1 MLFAPVIAAVGMAAA
16 GSIMG
21 ANQAKKAAKKQKK
34 AYQMASAL
42 MKDATEKYSGAEAD
56 RQMRN
61 EGDKQATILNNLSQ
75 NRGALNSNMSINNA
89 LGAANRAAQ
98 QDATLEGI
106 NLGRENAAKG
116 LSAGY
121 NAAANQANM
130 YLNNAQI
137 ENAVEQQ
144 KYQNLMSGLS
154 SGLQAANN
162 LGITQAIG
170 GQFGLGQQI
179 PGQNNNNNTSD
190 ERMKEAP
197 SETNE
202 GENDLPRSSD
212 ELPQADV
219 EDALRQIESVE
230 YEYKDPDYP
239 GSDDEEHVGFTAQSL
254 EDTAFG
260 DAVSEDENGV
270 KKVDQ
275 WRLMESIMAGISC
288 LQREIDELENESV
301 EKDTEP
307 EKVE

>member
-98 QDATLEGI
+98 QDATMEGI
-106 NLGRENAAKG
+106 NLGRANAAKD
-116 LSAGY
+116 LSARY

-130 YLNNAQI
+130 YLNNAKI

-170 GQFGLGQQI
+170 GQFGFGNQI
-179 PGQNNNNNTSD
+179 QNNNNNTSD

-197 SETNE
+197 SDESKS
-202 GENDLPRSSD
+202 DLP
-212 ELPQADV
+212 EAKV
-219 EDALRQIESVE
+219 EDALRQIDSVN

-239 GSDDEEHVGFTAQSL
+239 GCDDETHTGFTAQSL
-254 EDTAFG
+254 EKGAFK
-260 DAVSEDENGV
+260 DAVSEDQNGV
-270 KKVDQ
+270 KKVDLWKLQ
-275 WRLMESIMAGISC
+275 ESIMSGLGA
-288 LQREIDELENESV
+288 LQKEIDELESKES
-301 EKDTEP
+301 
-307 EKVE
+307 

>member
-98 QDATLEGI
+98 LDTTMEGI
-106 NLGRENAAKG
+106 NLGRANAAKD
-116 LSAGY
+116 LSARY

-130 YLNNAQI
+130 YLNNAKIQ
-137 ENAVEQQ
+137 NAVEQQ

-179 PGQNNNNNTSD
+179 PGQNNNNTSD

-197 SETNE
+197 SETNNKE
-202 GENDLPRSSD
+202 SKLPGSSD
-212 ELPQADV
+212 ELPEAKV
-219 EDALRQIESVE
+219 EDALRQIDSVN

-239 GSDDEEHVGFTAQSL
+239 GCDDETHTGFTAQSL
-254 EDTAFG
+254 EKGTFK
-260 DAVSEDENGV
+260 DAVSEDQNGV
-270 KKVDQ
+270 KKVDLWKLQ
-275 WRLMESIMAGISC
+275 ESIMSGLGA
-288 LQREIDELENESV
+288 LQKEIDELESKES
-301 EKDTEP
+301 
-307 EKVE
+307 